1 MTGVRRVL
9 DTAAHRP
16 LYFAGYVVGNVAA
29 TVALVLLGR
38 RWLR

>member
-1 MTGVRRVL
+1 MRRAL
-9 DTAAHRP
+9 DGAAHRP
-16 LYFAGYVVGNVAA
+16 LYVAGYVVGNVAA